1 MKANKKVNLS
11 KNPVYIPNQ
20 PSQKG
25 GGSRCWIDDNS
36 EHYKEIGK
44 EHSIHMKL
52 AKRKGK

>member
-25 GGSRCWIDDNS
+25 GEHRNWMEDS
-36 EHYKEIGK
+36 EYNKEQDKEYK
-44 EHSIHMKL
+44 IHMKL